1 MEDNKNYIGTN
12 IKKILE
18 AREIDVK
25 DFASKLKLTVEQVE
39 KWFLYDDEIPIHLL
53 PNISSILNVSY
64 ERILNKSNKYSCIDE
79 SYLTNNNFIKQFKY
93 HLPIFLKNQIDC
105 DNFEKDIET
114 FENYIITVNPRF
126 KYNKHYLSN
135 YVNELRELYS
145 SFDKKEKIYENVF
158 NNIIKDKFVGVLYL
172 DTILFDFYDDKK
184 YSFNSYTSK
193 EFDSNQIIGNKL
205 HIDFIVITNNA
216 ASSFSKI
223 YPLDPTLLNNKDNK
237 ELDDFIEKI
246 ITHLKSFLESIQ
258 S

>member
-1 MEDNKNYIGTN
+1 MAY
-12 IKKILE
+12 
-18 AREIDVK
+18 REFD
-25 DFASKLKLTVEQVE
+25 
-39 KWFLYDDEIPIHLL
+39 
-53 PNISSILNVSY
+53 
-64 ERILNKSNKYSCIDE
+64 
-79 SYLTNNNFIKQFKY
+79 Y
-93 HLPIFLKNQIDC
+93 HLPKFLKNKINC
-105 DNFEKDIET
+105 DIFEKDIDS
-114 FENYIITVNPRF
+114 FENYITTVNPRF

-145 SFDKKEKIYENVF
+145 SFDKKEKIYKKIF
-158 NNIIKDKFVGVLYL
+158 NSIVKFKDKFVGVLYL